1 MNGIPVYKE
10 IQLIHSSAFILI
22 LLFVPLQT
30 QPPIFTMRQ
39 NISEFPR
46 CFTPLFDSLALFVKT
61 SVNSAGLE
69 RNGENRQFEIGQCN
83 DSGKKRRSLRKTKP
97 SGETLKFILF
107 FGHSLTA
114 YSARSA
120 RDSTQEYPILYFPF
134 NIPNAAPSCHRI

>member
-1 MNGIPVYKE
+1 MHLY
-10 IQLIHSSAFILI
+10 LFYCSFHSRHN
-22 LLFVPLQT
+22 
-30 QPPIFTMRQ
+30 RQ
-39 NISEFPR
+39 YLPCDKISQNFPR
-46 CFTPLFDSLALFVKT
+46 CFTPLFDSLALFVRT
-61 SVNSAGLE
+61 SVNSAGLG
-69 RNGENRQFEIGQCN
+69 RNGVNRQFEIGQCN